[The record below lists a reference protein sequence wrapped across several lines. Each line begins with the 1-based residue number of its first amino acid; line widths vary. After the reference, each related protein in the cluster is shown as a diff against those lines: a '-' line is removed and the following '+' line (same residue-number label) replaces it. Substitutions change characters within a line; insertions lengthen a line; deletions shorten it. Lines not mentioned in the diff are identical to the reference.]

1 MKKQELVEKLLAEG
15 IAGHRGADRCF
26 IDFEELANVQY
37 YEIFAKDLAETFV
50 YLKEQHSNKLKLM
63 FNMRWASGLARLI
76 KNQLG
81 LSDCAEY
88 VGKEIK
94 NFHPGTNYVF
104 CGHCFHKGSSLLD
117 ANYQLQEFG
126 SQIVQGLF
134 FFDTQELQARGRKF
148 PVEIYATLTN
158 ADFLRL

>member
-63 FNMRWASGLARLI
+63 FNMRWASGLAKLI

-88 VGKEIK
+88 IGKEIK
-94 NFHPGTNYVF
+94 DFHPGTDYAF
-104 CGHCFHKGSSLLD
+104 CGHCLHKGSSLLD

-126 SQIVQGLF
+126 SQVAYGLF
-134 FFDTQELQARGRKF
+134 FFDTQELQARERKF

-158 ADFLRL
+158 ADFSKL